1 MLSICL
7 KSKGNIFLIP
17 SQIGLLEFVSNH
29 FMIII
34 VFEQDNFK
42 IKRFLNLVLLIEIDN
57 VTIDLKNF
65 QSWKHLDIL

>member
-1 MLSICL
+1 
-7 KSKGNIFLIP
+7 
-17 SQIGLLEFVSNH
+17 
-29 FMIII
+29 MIII

-57 VTIDLKNF
+57 VTIDLKNI